1 MTSIAV
7 QYADEYAHQLTQK
20 FNGPVDVVHGR
31 TYDKLVYNHAVHG
44 FVVRKT
50 GELVKPATWKA
61 PQKGVN
67 GLAVRYN
74 LSDPE
79 DARRALQDADPYGGY
94 LYER

>member
-1 MTSIAV
+1 MAV
-7 QYADEYAHQLTQK
+7 GSPQYADEFAEQLSAK
-20 FNGPVDVVHGR
+20 FGAQIDVVHGR
-31 TYDKLVYNHAVHG
+31 VYDKIIHDHGVHA

-61 PQKGVN
+61 PQKGIN
-67 GLAVRYN
+67 GLAVRYD

-79 DARRALQDADPYGGY
+79 DARKAIMAADLYGGY